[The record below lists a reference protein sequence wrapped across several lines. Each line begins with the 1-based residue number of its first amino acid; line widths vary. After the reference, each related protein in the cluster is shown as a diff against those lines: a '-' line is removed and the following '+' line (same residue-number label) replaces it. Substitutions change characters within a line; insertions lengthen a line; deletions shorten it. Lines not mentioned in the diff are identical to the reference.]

1 METWRDYPFALAFGF
16 FFFLAMARGQGTY
29 WLARYVTEQTLKRT
43 QPKDGWQA
51 TVHSW
56 LSSNAVDRGRHAVQ
70 RCGVAAVPL
79 AYLTIG
85 VQTVILA
92 SAGVIRMKWLRFTTA
107 QVFGAIA
114 WGLIYSTIGFAVWA
128 AFFETA
134 MRDRRVLVVL
144 AVVLVTLIVAVSH
157 RIASRRRLR
166 REAAACP
173 ISAHTAPARETIEPV
188 DQDR

>member
-16 FFFLAMARGQGTY
+16 LTFIAMARGQATY
-29 WLARYVTEQTLKRT
+29 WLARYVTEQALRRT
-43 QPKDGWQA
+43 SPTTGWKA
-51 TVHSW
+51 KVHDW
-56 LSSNAVDRGRHAVQ
+56 LSSDAVDRGRHAVQ
-70 RCGVAAVPL
+70 RCGIAAVPL

-92 SAGVIRMKWLRFTTA
+92 SAGVIRMNWLRFTVA
-107 QVFGAIA
+107 QLFGAMA
-114 WGLIYSTIGFAVWA
+114 WGLIYSTIGFAMWA

-134 MRDRRVLVVL
+134 MSDRRVLVVL
-144 AVVLVTLIVAVSH
+144 ATVLVTLVVAVSH

-173 ISAHTAPARETIEPV
+173 LGHGAPDSETITPL
-188 DQDR
+188 DQTR